1 MKREQQQ
8 QLVKGVAVT
17 VLIFAVAISLPVV
30 GFFVALL
37 IPLTILHN
45 RAVLGPKAGLM
56 LPAGAGL
63 IMLFVLGGPTV
74 DLLFFAELM
83 LMGLVLAELSRRN
96 LPVEMVVIGASGTA
110 LVSGFV
116 ALLVYAGFSGTSLG
130 EMVSGYVMKNLTET
144 VKLYEEM
151 GIPQETLHRIA
162 GSLDQIAEVMTLM
175 LPAMAAGS
183 ALCVAWATLLMA
195 RPLFRS
201 GRIEYPSFGRLNRWK
216 PPEQLVWGVIGCGA
230 ALLIPDR
237 TVKVWAIN
245 GLIVLMTIYFFGGIA
260 IVSFFFEKKRFPLFV
275 RGLLYGMIALQQFIL
290 LAVVGLGFF
299 DIWLDFRRRIARNGD
314 KTEG

>member
-1 MKREQQQ
+1 MNREYQQ
-8 QLVKGVAVT
+8 QLVKGIAVM
-17 VLIFAVAISLPVV
+17 VLIFTVAISLPII
-30 GFFVALL
+30 GFFISLL
-37 IPLTILHN
+37 IPLTILYY
-45 RAVLGPKAGLM
+45 RAVLGHSGGL
-56 LPAGAGL
+56 LLLVGTGL

-74 DLLFFAELM
+74 DLLFFTELM
-83 LMGLVLAELSRRN
+83 LMGLVMAELIRRN
-96 LPVEMVVIGASGTA
+96 FTVETVVLGASGAA
-110 LVSGFV
+110 LASGFMG
-116 ALLVYAGFSGTSLG
+116 LLVYAGLSGSSLG
-130 EMVSGYVMKNLTET
+130 EMISGYVLKNLTET
-144 VKLYEEM
+144 VKLYEEV

-162 GSLDQIAEVMTLM
+162 GSLDQIAEVMVLM

-237 TVKVWAIN
+237 TIKVWALN

-275 RGLLYGMIALQQFIL
+275 RGLLYGIIVLQQFIL

-299 DIWLDFRRRIARNGD
+299 DIWLDFRRRITRNGD
-314 KTEG
+314 ET